1 MALSPRKRRA
11 DQQKK
16 EQQKAY
22 DREKNRQR
30 DMLTEQAQRD
40 FSATQEGVGIM
51 EQASISLGSVED
63 DDEDNPYSLT
73 GLVI

>member
-1 MALSPRKRRA
+1 
-11 DQQKK
+11 
-16 EQQKAY
+16 
-22 DREKNRQR
+22 
-30 DMLTEQAQRD
+30 MLTEQAQRD
-40 FSATQEGVGIM
+40 FDATQEGVGIM